1 VVLADWIS
9 SLRDLGVPTLL
20 GLVLGAF
27 ITAWLQR
34 KGRVDEHELTIQRL
48 ILQEQR
54 AAASATDEA
63 LARLELRALHGP
75 DTASDLRNE
84 WITQVRPK
92 ALLIADDELARRIE
106 LIGQLLLIAH
116 QAGQSSL
123 WRHVAGTSIEDAR
136 DWLSA
141 FLRRKPLM
149 RPKMGTIEQ
158 INSGA
163 RQHGPDG
170 VFMAMH
176 TELLFR
182 DEPQPPPRDKDGAA
196 TESSQ

>member
-1 VVLADWIS
+1 MVLADWTS
-9 SLRDLGVPTLL
+9 TLRDLGVPTLL

-34 KGRVDEHELTIQRL
+34 RGRADEHELTIQRL
-48 ILQEQR
+48 IIQEQR

-63 LARLELRALHGP
+63 LAKLELRALHGP

-84 WITQVRPK
+84 WITDVRPR
-92 ALLIADDELARRIE
+92 ALLVADDEFARRIE
-106 LIGQLLLIAH
+106 LIGQLLLLAH

-136 DWLSA
+136 DWLAA
-141 FLRRKPLM
+141 FLRRKPV
-149 RPKMGTIEQ
+149 PSAKMGTIEQ

-163 RQHGPDG
+163 RQHGLDG
-170 VFMAMH
+170 LFMAMH
-176 TELLFR
+176 SELLFR
-182 DEPQPPPRDKDGAA
+182 EEPQTP
-196 TESSQ
+196 TTSE

>member
-1 VVLADWIS
+1 MMLADWIS

-34 KGRVDEHELTIQRL
+34 KGRADEHELTIQRL

-84 WITQVRPK
+84 WLTHVRPK

-106 LIGQLLLIAH
+106 LIGQLLLLAH
-116 QAGQSSL
+116 QAGQSPL
-123 WRHVAGTSIEDAR
+123 WRYAAGTSIEDAR

-141 FLRRKPLM
+141 FLRRKTIP
-149 RPKMGTIEQ
+149 RSKMGTIEQ
-158 INSGA
+158 IHSGA
-163 RQHGPDG
+163 RRLGLDG

-176 TELLFR
+176 SELLFR
-182 DEPQPPPRDKDGAA
+182 NEPQTP
-196 TESSQ
+196 SSGE